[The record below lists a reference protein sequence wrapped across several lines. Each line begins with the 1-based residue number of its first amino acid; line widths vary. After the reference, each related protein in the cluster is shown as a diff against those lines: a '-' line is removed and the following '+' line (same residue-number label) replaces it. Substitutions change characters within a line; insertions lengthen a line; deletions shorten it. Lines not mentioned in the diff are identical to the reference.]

1 MRESIVFYRSFY
13 EAIKELPA
21 EEFRNA
27 VMAIMEYGLNDSEID
42 TSGVAKAILIMAKPQ
57 IDKNN
62 KRYEN
67 GLRGG
72 TKPKQNQN
80 GTKTE
85 PNPNQTVTKVEPT
98 PNQNGTKAEPK
109 RTNPE
114 PNDNDNVNDNVN
126 DIKESEEKKPRFYPP
141 TLEELK
147 KYIADNKYNV
157 DPERFIDYYTANG
170 WTVGKNRMKDWKAA
184 VRNWD
189 RSQKPGGRMRQES
202 TAKTK
207 FSNFEQR
214 SYDYTA
220 LESALGG
227 ANDQDRLKVGED
239 DD

>member
-1 MRESIVFYRSFY
+1 MRDSLVFYRSFY
-13 EAIKELPA
+13 EAVKDLPA
-21 EEFRNA
+21 EEFKEA
-27 VMAIMEYGLNDSEID
+27 VSAIMEYGLNDEEQAP
-42 TSGVAKAILIMAKPQ
+42 SGAAKVFLIMAKPL
-57 IDKNN
+57 IDANN
-62 KRYEN
+62 IKHEN
-67 GLRGG
+67 GKKGAEFGKLGG
-72 TKPKQNQN
+72 RPKKETPIKPQENPKETPKKPQ
-80 GTKTE
+80 E
-85 PNPNQTVTKVEPT
+85 NPNRT
-98 PNQNGTKAEPK
+98 PNVNV
-109 RTNPE
+109 
-114 PNDNDNVNDNVN
+114 DVNVNEN
-126 DIKESEEKKPRFYPP
+126 IKESEEKKPRFYPP

-214 SYDYTA
+214 SYDYDA

-227 ANDQDRLKVGED
+227 TNEQTE
-239 DD
+239 

>member
-13 EAIKELPA
+13 EAIKELSA

-80 GTKTE
+80 ETKLESNSNQTRTKLE
-85 PNPNQTVTKVEPT
+85 PNLNQS
-98 PNQNGTKAEPK
+98 GTKAEPK

-114 PNDNDNVNDNVN
+114 PNDNVNDNVN

-189 RSQKPGGRMRQES
+189 RSQKSGGRMRQES

-214 SYDYTA
+214 SYDYAA

-227 ANDQDRLKVGED
+227 TNEQTE
-239 DD
+239 

>member
-13 EAIKELPA
+13 EAIKELSA

-80 GTKTE
+80 ETKLE
-85 PNPNQTVTKVEPT
+85 SNSNQTRTKLEPKW
-98 PNQNGTKAEPK
+98 NQSGTKAEPK

-114 PNDNDNVNDNVN
+114 PNDNVNDNDNVNVN

-147 KYIADNKYNV
+147 KYIDDNKYNV

-170 WTVGKNRMKDWKAA
+170 WTVGKNRMIDWKAA

-214 SYDYTA
+214 SYDYAA

-227 ANDQDRLKVGED
+227 TNEQTE
-239 DD
+239 

>member
-189 RSQKPGGRMRQES
+189 RSQKSGGRMRQES

-227 ANDQDRLKVGED
+227 TNEQTE
-239 DD
+239 

>member
-72 TKPKQNQN
+72 TKPKRNQN
-80 GTKTE
+80 ETNPE

-126 DIKESEEKKPRFYPP
+126 DIKESKEKKPRFYPP

-189 RSQKPGGRMRQES
+189 RSQKSGGRMRQES

-214 SYDYTA
+214 SYDYAA

-227 ANDQDRLKVGED
+227 TNEQTEGA
-239 DD
+239 

>member
-27 VMAIMEYGLNDSEID
+27 VVAIMEYGLNDSEID

-72 TKPKQNQN
+72 TKPKR
-80 GTKTE
+80 
-85 PNPNQTVTKVEPT
+85 
-98 PNQNGTKAEPK
+98 NQNGTKAEPK

-114 PNDNDNVNDNVN
+114 PNDNVNDNDNDNVN

-189 RSQKPGGRMRQES
+189 RSQKSGGRMRQES

-227 ANDQDRLKVGED
+227 TNEQTE
-239 DD
+239 

>member
-13 EAIKELPA
+13 EAIKELSA

-80 GTKTE
+80 ETKLESNSNQTRTKLE
-85 PNPNQTVTKVEPT
+85 PNSNQS
-98 PNQNGTKAEPK
+98 GTKAEPK

-114 PNDNDNVNDNVN
+114 PNDNDNVNVN

-147 KYIADNKYNV
+147 KYIDDNKYNV

-214 SYDYTA
+214 SYDYAA

-227 ANDQDRLKVGED
+227 TNEQTE
-239 DD
+239 